1 MTTSTLKAQRGWCS
15 QTVEKGLWERARGW
29 RMSFL
34 DGNSKSKG
42 LEAHAEYGMSLA
54 DGNLPEALSFCWVWR
69 WGCVLESTL
78 GIYSELKMSY
88 ERLQKSSQEVPIIQF
103 SFQLCRVIGSF
114 QSAKTCNA
122 SIFLAMEVI
131 YIYLF
136 YNYSP
141 IDRAIPFS
149 NRIIILN
156 K

>member
-1 MTTSTLKAQRGWCS
+1 MVLTDRGEGTVGESTGVKDELSRWKQQEQGPGGPC
-15 QTVEKGLWERARGW
+15 
-29 RMSFL
+29 
-34 DGNSKSKG
+34 
-42 LEAHAEYGMSLA
+42 HEYGMSLA